1 MAFIGSPS
9 AGALEPGYSADAEYL
24 AAMSR
29 ENAKL
34 VTAFFA
40 AYNARDT
47 EAVDR
52 LLAPDAEV
60 TTLSA
65 RAGLA
70 ARWEHGETKRYFEQ
84 LDEAWEELRVE
95 VDDCR
100 ELGDCVVALGR
111 MRGTGRASQAEVV
124 LDIATVFIVRN
135 ARFVRVDTYD
145 DPKAALEAAAARPQ
159 A

>member
-1 MAFIGSPS
+1 
-9 AGALEPGYSADAEYL
+9 
-24 AAMSR
+24 MSR
-29 ENAKL
+29 ENVEL
-34 VTAFFA
+34 VRAFFD

-70 ARWEHGETKRYFEQ
+70 ARWERGATKRYFEQ

-95 VDDCR
+95 IEDCR
-100 ELGDCVVALGR
+100 ELDNCVVALGR
-111 MRGTGRASQAEVV
+111 MRGTGKASQAEVV
-124 LDIATVFIVRN
+124 LDIATVFIVQNSRL
-135 ARFVRVDTYD
+135 VRVDTYSD
-145 DPKAALEAAAARPQ
+145 AKAALEAARDAAAGVRHQHPRVL
-159 A
+159 